1 MKSRRFTIAT
11 VGLISLILVST
22 LIFSGCGGGG
32 STTKTTQ
39 SGSTTTGTTTG
50 SGLPDLIIEKA
61 WMEVPV
67 TSVAVGEKLKFQLVI
82 KNIGNEK
89 VQAGYYVLLGYDNGF
104 SGGILAGAEKE
115 WTVYWIAK
123 TPGTNEIVWTVDF
136 GKRITESNEDNN
148 NSEKFT
154 IEVK

>member
-39 SGSTTTGTTTG
+39 SGSTTTGTATG
-50 SGLPDLIIEKA
+50 GNLPDLIIEKA
-61 WMEVPV
+61 WMEEPV
-67 TSVAVGEKLKFQLVI
+67 TSVAVGEKVKFQLLI

-89 VQAGYYVLLGYDNGF
+89 VPASYYVLLGNDNGF
-104 SGGILAGAEKE
+104 SGGIMPGAEKE
-115 WTVYWIAK
+115 WTAYWVAR
-123 TPGTNEIVWTVDF
+123 TPGTNNVVWTVDF
-136 GKRITESNEDNN
+136 GKRISESNEDNN
-148 NSEKFT
+148 DSEAFT

>member
-1 MKSRRFTIAT
+1 MKSRRFSIVK
-11 VGLISLILVST
+11 VGLLFVVLLSA

-32 STTKTTQ
+32 STTKTTT
-39 SGSTTTGTTTG
+39 SGSTTTGTSTEG
-50 SGLPDLIIEKA
+50 GLPDLIIAKA
-61 WMEVPV
+61 WMEEPV
-67 TSVAVGEKLKFQLVI
+67 TSVAAGQKVTFHLLI
-82 KNIGNEK
+82 KNIGSEK

-123 TPGTNEIVWTVDF
+123 TAGTNDIVWTVDF

-148 NSEKFT
+148 NSEVFT